1 MRKNLFFI
9 LIIIFGLIIAA
20 YGYFIEPRMLEINR
34 YVVQDSGLK
43 GVKIVFA
50 SDFHIKP
57 YGKKRLDK
65 IVNLIN
71 AENPDLV
78 LSAGDYVCG
87 HPKHSTMPIDK
98 IAQKLGNIKS
108 KYGFYTTLGNHDG
121 WYGAETIASALEKN
135 NIKVLSN
142 KNVRIDING
151 QKFYIAGVE
160 DLMTGEPRIY
170 KALEGID
177 EHKDFVIMLSHTP
190 DMFPK
195 IPNDIKLTL
204 AGHTHGGQVRIPFL
218 GSIFTASNY
227 GDKYAL
233 GWIREVDN
241 KTVKPEKS
249 KPISLAHKTLFTTK
263 GLGVSIF
270 PFRFNCVPEID
281 VIEFE

>member
-9 LIIIFGLIIAA
+9 LIIIVGLVAA
-20 YGYFIEPRMLEINR
+20 YSYFIEPRRLEVNR
-34 YVVQDSGLK
+34 YVLQDSGLK

-50 SDFHIKP
+50 GDFHIKP

-78 LSAGDYVCG
+78 LSTGDYVCG
-87 HPKHSTMPIDK
+87 HTKHSTMPIDD
-98 IAQKLGNIKS
+98 IAEKLGTVKS

-121 WYGAETIASALEKN
+121 WYGAETIAAALEKN

-142 KNVRIDING
+142 KNTSVNING

-160 DLMTGEPRIY
+160 DLMTGNPNIY
-170 KALEGID
+170 EAIEGID

-195 IPNDIKLTL
+195 IPNEIKLTL
-204 AGHTHGGQVRIPFL
+204 AGHTHGGQIRIPLL
-218 GSIFTASNY
+218 GPIFTASTY
-227 GDKYAL
+227 GDKYAQ
-233 GWIREVDN
+233 GWVQEFDN

-249 KPISLAHKTLFTTK
+249 KPISLKHKTLFTTK
-263 GLGVSIF
+263 GLGVSIL
-270 PFRFNCVPEID
+270 PFRFNCIPEID

>member
-87 HPKHSTMPIDK
+87 HTKHSTMPIDK

-108 KYGFYTTLGNHDG
+108 KYGFY
-121 WYGAETIASALEKN
+121 
-135 NIKVLSN
+135 NIKAN
-142 KNVRIDING
+142 IQIG
-151 QKFYIAGVE
+151 TFA
-160 DLMTGEPRIY
+160 
-170 KALEGID
+170 
-177 EHKDFVIMLSHTP
+177 
-190 DMFPK
+190 
-195 IPNDIKLTL
+195 
-204 AGHTHGGQVRIPFL
+204 
-218 GSIFTASNY
+218 
-227 GDKYAL
+227 
-233 GWIREVDN
+233 
-241 KTVKPEKS
+241 
-249 KPISLAHKTLFTTK
+249 
-263 GLGVSIF
+263 
-270 PFRFNCVPEID
+270 
-281 VIEFE
+281 